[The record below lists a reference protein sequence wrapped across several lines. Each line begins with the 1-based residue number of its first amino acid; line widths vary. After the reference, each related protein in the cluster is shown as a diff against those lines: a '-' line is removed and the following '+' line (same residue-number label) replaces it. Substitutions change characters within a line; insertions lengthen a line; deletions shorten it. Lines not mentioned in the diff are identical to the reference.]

1 MPLNG
6 LAQEGHDT
14 SDVDQMRREVQHM
27 IGKSMQFSLDAIR
40 SMVVEF
46 ERGDGRS
53 ESSSAEGSAAVAEN
67 SEGQDPLL

>member
-1 MPLNG
+1 
-6 LAQEGHDT
+6 
-14 SDVDQMRREVQHM
+14 M

>member
-1 MPLNG
+1 MNG
-6 LAQEGHDT
+6 LAQEGQDT
-14 SDVDQMRREVQHM
+14 SDADQMRREVQHM